1 MFYCIAVVFKK
12 WTELRNVAA
21 GKLAVMIDIRAPFWE
36 GLYNKGSD
44 LPHLAPSATHSVPVT
59 NDVLMTVLS
68 GPVSGKEHGGNTSA
82 LHTATVLSGPVSGKE
97 HGGNGSSLD
106 TVPVLQSVIIFCLLH
121 IYKIF
126 RLRSSALLWA
136 RLSSSERSLTH
147 DGIFFLNIFPCVT
160 RSRTA
165 TCPCTAWRGVC
176 HWTCGLNK
184 VYLHSW
190 KYGQSKSLYEH

>member
-68 GPVSGKEHGGNTSA
+68 GPVSGKEHGGN
-82 LHTATVLSGPVSGKE
+82 V
-97 HGGNGSSLD
+97 SSLD
-106 TVPVLQSVIIFCLLH
+106 TVPVLQSVIILCLLH
-121 IYKIF
+121 IHKIF

-136 RLSSSERSLTH
+136 RLSSSGRSLTH